1 VVREQL
7 RQLGEI
13 GRALWGWSR
22 RNPLH
27 AFLFAA
33 ALATIVYFFGF
44 LPLYANR
51 TQSIWTW
58 AWMRFLP
65 QYNQE
70 HSKLIPLIVLFLA
83 WHHRNDI
90 RNAPKQGNNLG
101 LIFVAIG
108 IVCYVIGARALQA
121 RVAIF
126 GFPFIAFGT
135 VLFLWGKRMARVLF
149 FPIALLFFMTPL
161 GAIEQTTFR
170 LQFLIIDVVS
180 ALSRLFGIAI
190 YSVGTAVYPVS
201 GDWGFDIAEGCS
213 GIRSLIAMI
222 MVTAIYVHICERK
235 LWKKVT
241 ILCFSALFA
250 IIGNAGRIFAII
262 ALAKLG
268 FPKLAGGLYHDWSD
282 WVFFPIALL
291 AMYGF
296 AKLLNVNVKALLSR
310 KRPKEKEAV
319 VYDY

>member
-1 VVREQL
+1 MREQL

-13 GRALWGWSR
+13 GRALWEWTR
-22 RNPLH
+22 RNPLQ
-27 AFLFAA
+27 ALLFAA
-33 ALATIVYFFGF
+33 AVATVVYFFGF

-51 TQSIWTW
+51 AQSIWTW

-70 HSKLIPLIVLFLA
+70 HSKLIPLIVLFLV
-83 WHHRNDI
+83 WYHRDDI
-90 RNAPKQGNNLG
+90 RKAPKQGNNLG
-101 LIFVAIG
+101 LIFLAIG
-108 IVCYVIGARALQA
+108 IVSYVIGARALQA

-170 LQFLIIDVVS
+170 LQFLIIDIVT
-180 ALSRLFGIAI
+180 ALSRLFGMAI
-190 YSVGTAVYPVS
+190 YPVGTSLYPVS
-201 GDWGFDIAEGCS
+201 GTWGFDIAEGCS

-262 ALAKLG
+262 IVAKLG

-282 WVFFPIALL
+282 WFFFPIALL

-296 AKLLNVNVKALLSR
+296 AKLLNVNFKALFTR

>member
-1 VVREQL
+1 VREQL
-7 RQLGEI
+7 RQLGQL
-13 GRALWGWSR
+13 GRDLWEWSR
-22 RNPLH
+22 RNPLQ

-33 ALATIVYFFGF
+33 AVATIVYFFGF

-51 TQSIWTW
+51 AQSIWTW

-70 HSKLIPLIVLFLA
+70 HSKLIPLIVLFLV
-83 WHHRNDI
+83 WYHRDDI
-90 RNAPKQGNNLG
+90 RNAPKQGNNFG
-101 LIFVAIG
+101 LFFLAIG

-170 LQFLIIDVVS
+170 LQFLIIDIVT
-180 ALSRLFGIAI
+180 ALSRLFGMAI
-190 YSVGTAVYPVS
+190 YPVGTSLYPVS
-201 GDWGFDIAEGCS
+201 GNWGFDIAEGCS

-222 MVTAIYVHICERK
+222 MVTAIYVHVCERK

-262 ALAKLG
+262 VLAKLG

-296 AKLLNVNVKALLSR
+296 AKLLNVNFKALLSR